1 MLSSVYSAVRPR
13 PLKLGFVP
21 LLDSAP
27 LAVAVEAGYFES
39 EGLHV
44 ELHREASWSS
54 IRDKLLFGLLDGAHM
69 LAPLPLACSLGLGS
83 VHKPVVTSLALGL
96 NGNAMTLGRPL
107 YDELQSL
114 SGQDRPGP
122 AALAR
127 ALRQLLDTR
136 SSDRQITLATVFP
149 YSMHHYLL
157 RHWLSLGNI
166 DPDCD
171 LNLVVVPPDM
181 MVSALNSGEV
191 QGYCVGEPYNGLAVR
206 EGIGHIAFTGHDL
219 WPEAPEKVFG
229 VTAQWADTYPDTHE
243 RVVRALLK
251 ACQWLDDPGNHKDLG
266 KLLSRPGYV
275 GLDAETLQ
283 GAVEQMTKAAGPGL
297 PCTHKLFCARG
308 GTAPLPERMQ
318 WIAEQM
324 LRCQQ
329 ITQPVSIELLRQIY
343 VPEPYN
349 TAAHSLNL
357 PVTSDLSV
365 TPGPLST

>member
-1 MLSSVYSAVRPR
+1 MFSSVYSAVRPR

-27 LAVAVEAGYFES
+27 LAVALEAGYFES

-54 IRDKLLFGLLDGAHM
+54 IRDKLVFGLLDGAHM

-96 NGNAMTLGRPL
+96 NGNAVTLGQPL
-107 YDELQSL
+107 YNELQRL
-114 SGQDRPGP
+114 CGLDRPGP

-127 ALRQLLDTR
+127 ALRQFLDNR
-136 SSDRQITLATVFP
+136 SSERQITLATVFP
-149 YSMHHYLL
+149 YSMHNYLL

-191 QGYCVGEPYNGLAVR
+191 QGYCVGEPYNGLAVH
-206 EGIGHIAFTGHDL
+206 EGIGRIAFTGHDL

-229 VTAQWADTYPDTHE
+229 VTAQWASTYPDTHE
-243 RVVRALLK
+243 RVVRALLR
-251 ACQWLDDPGNHKDLG
+251 ACQWLDDPANHQDLG
-266 KLLSRPGYV
+266 KLLSRPDFV

-283 GAVEQMTKAAGPGL
+283 GAVAQMTAPAGSDL
-297 PCTHKLFCARG
+297 PCTHKLFCAQG

-324 LRCQQ
+324 LRWQQ
-329 ITQPVSIELLRQIY
+329 ITQPVSGELLGQVYI
-343 VPEPYN
+343 PEPYN
-349 TAAHSLNL
+349 AAAKSLNL
-357 PVTSDLSV
+357 PVTGELSV
-365 TPGPLST
+365 TSGPLTP